1 MDTFSLIAD
10 IAVSAL
16 TISGVKFIKSKAE
29 KYIRNERKK
38 I

>member
-1 MDTFSLIAD
+1 MNAFALIAD

-16 TISGVKFIKSKAE
+16 TISGVSIIKSKVE

>member
-1 MDTFSLIAD
+1 MSAFALITD

-16 TISGVKFIKSKAE
+16 TISGVSIIKTKAE